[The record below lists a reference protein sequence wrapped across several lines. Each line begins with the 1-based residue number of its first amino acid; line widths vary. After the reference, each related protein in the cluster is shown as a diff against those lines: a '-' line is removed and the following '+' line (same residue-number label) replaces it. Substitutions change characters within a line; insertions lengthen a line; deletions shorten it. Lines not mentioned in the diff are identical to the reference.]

1 MMGLFA
7 GVFGHGGIE
16 RQVDDGAWL
25 RALLDAEAA
34 LARAHAACGRIT
46 AADAEAVARACVP
59 DAVDAEAIG
68 RAAADGGNPVI
79 PLVRE
84 VTRAVGGDA
93 ARHVHTG
100 ATSQDIMDTAAMLV
114 ARRAGAVILAEGAA
128 ATGALAGLAAGHR
141 GTLMAGRTLLQQA
154 LPVTFGLV
162 AAGWLNGVGTALERL
177 DAVLAEGCAVQLGGA
192 AGTLASLGDD
202 GPRVAAAFAAELGL
216 AEPLLPWHTDRGRIA
231 DLAGAL
237 ARVSGAV
244 GKAAGDIVLLAQTE
258 VGEAAEAGGA
268 GVGGSSTL
276 PHKRNPVA
284 AVSAVACA
292 EQAPGLAATLLAAQ
306 VQQHQ
311 RAAGAWQ
318 SEWPALT
325 HLLRV
330 TGAAVA
336 WLGTSLERLHVDPA
350 RMRANLDLTGGFAL
364 AERVTT
370 DLAADLGRLPAHD
383 LVRAAC
389 TEASDS
395 GRNLADTLADRLA
408 GRRTRD
414 EIAALLDPA
423 AYLGQAGEFT
433 DRALQA
439 HHARAA
445 QRPRFPRP

>member
-1 MMGLFA
+1 MTGLFA

-16 RQVDDGAWL
+16 HQVDDGAWL

-34 LARAHAACGRIT
+34 LARAQAACGLIS
-46 AADAEAVARACVP
+46 AADAEAITRACVP
-59 DAVDAEAIG
+59 GAVDAGAIG

-79 PLVRE
+79 PLVKE

-93 ARHVHTG
+93 GRHVHTG

-114 ARRAGAVILAEGAA
+114 ARRAGAVVLDHGAA
-128 ATGALAGLAAGHR
+128 ATDALAELAADHR
-141 GTLMAGRTLLQQA
+141 ATLMAGRTLLQHA
-154 LPVTFGLV
+154 LPVTFGLT

-177 DAVLAEGCAVQLGGA
+177 DAVLAEGAAVQLGGA

-202 GPRVAAAFAAELGL
+202 GPRVVAAFAAELGL
-216 AEPLLPWHTDRGRIA
+216 AEPLLPWHTDRGRVA

-237 ARVSGAV
+237 ARVSGAA

-258 VGEAAEAGGA
+258 VAEVAEAGGA

-284 AVSAVACA
+284 AVSALACA
-292 EQAPGLAATLLAAQ
+292 EQAPGLAATLLGAQ
-306 VQQHQ
+306 VQQYQ

-330 TGAAVA
+330 TGGAVA
-336 WLGTSLERLHVDPA
+336 WLGTSLERLRVDPG

-364 AERVTT
+364 AERVAT
-370 DLAADLGRLPAHD
+370 DLAAELGRLPAHD
-383 LVRAAC
+383 LVREAC
-389 TEASDS
+389 AEASESRRGLPDVLA
-395 GRNLADTLADRLA
+395 GRLT
-408 GRRTRD
+408 GRRTRE
-414 EIAALLDPA
+414 EIAALLDPSG
-423 AYLGQAGEFT
+423 YLGRSAAFT
-433 DRALQA
+433 DRAIHA
-439 HHARAA
+439 HHTRTAHR
-445 QRPRFPRP
+445 R